1 MWQNYIAKA
10 YTQVSQA
17 AHNSAYNLDNLIND
31 AFSRLQTL
39 PIFKK
44 ANLDCKEDLL
54 PYLDYI
60 NTTHPKILAI
70 AIKDTDHDLICSTL
84 PYNKSFLLDGDIPS
98 QTIAG
103 PLDLP
108 TYNFP
113 IYSLKKNIGHYQIE
127 LIFIASMLEDL
138 LKPKGQDNY
147 TIILYNENNKESLLK
162 IASKAEQ
169 SLIYNP
175 VVNSRFPLI
184 VKPIV
189 ASVNLHNIKGVAV
202 KLIYSPQ
209 VLFSNL
215 RNNQILLTL
224 DILILSV
231 FSYYLLKNWIRVRTS
246 LKWSI
251 RKAIKRRQFY
261 PVYQPLFNVELNQYS
276 GVEVLLR
283 WKTKHGEI
291 IMPDSFI
298 MEAEETG
305 LIIPITLQVAEIT
318 FKETQD
324 ILKSNPLFHLS
335 INICAAHF
343 TQPDFFDKFY
353 QLLND
358 YSIASTQILLEI
370 TERNLLDEHNDIYLQ
385 RMQELRNK
393 GFSLAIDDYG
403 TGHASLSYL
412 QHFPFSYLKIDKIYV
427 QAIGTKAI
435 TELLNDAII
444 DLAKKINLIIIAEG
458 VETQEQ
464 VNYLLKNEVQLL
476 QGWYFSKALSIEPL
490 KILLQGEKK

>member
-10 YTQVSQA
+10 YIQVSKA
-17 AHNSAYNLDNLIND
+17 AYNSAHNLDNLINE
-31 AFSRLQTL
+31 AFLLLQTL
-39 PIFKK
+39 PILKK
-44 ANLDCKEDLL
+44 TKLDCKEELL

-60 NTTHPKILAI
+60 NIAHPKILAI
-70 AIKDTDHDLICSTL
+70 AIKDTDNNHICSTL
-84 PYNKSFLLDGDIPS
+84 PSNKSFLLDKDISS
-98 QTIAG
+98 QTIVG

-113 IYSLKKNIGHYQIE
+113 IYSLKKNISHYKIE
-127 LIFIASMLEDL
+127 LIFMASMLEDL
-138 LKPKGQDNY
+138 LKPAGQDNY
-147 TIILYNENNKESLLK
+147 TIILYNENNKENLLK
-162 IASKAEQ
+162 ISNKPKQ

-175 VVNSRFPLI
+175 IVNPRFPLI

-189 ASVNLHNIKGVAV
+189 ASANLQNINGVAV

-209 VLFSNL
+209 ILFSNL

-224 DILILSV
+224 DILILSA
-231 FSYYLLKNWIRVRTS
+231 FSYYLLKNWIRLRTS
-246 LKWSI
+246 LQWSI
-251 RKAIKRRQFY
+251 KKAIKRRLFY
-261 PVYQPLFNVELNQYS
+261 PVYQPIFNVKLNQYS
-276 GVEVLLR
+276 SVEVLLR
-283 WKTKHGEI
+283 WKTKHDEV

-298 MEAEETG
+298 IEAENTG
-305 LIIPITLQVAEIT
+305 LIVPITLQIVEIT
-318 FKETQD
+318 FNETQD

-343 TQPDFFDKFY
+343 IDPDFFDKFY
-353 QLLND
+353 QLQHD
-358 YSIASTQILLEI
+358 YSIAPTQILLEI

-385 RMQELRNK
+385 KMQELRNK

-412 QHFPFSYLKIDKIYV
+412 QHFPFSCLKIDKLYV
-427 QAIGTKAI
+427 QAIGSKAI

-444 DLAKKINLIIIAEG
+444 DLAKKLNLVIIAEG
-458 VETQEQ
+458 VETKEQ

-476 QGWYFSKALSIEPL
+476 QGWYFSKALSIEQL
-490 KILLQGEKK
+490 KSLLQGEKK